1 MTIIAATLVGLI
13 VLGTAAG
20 VGGYFYWKKQQ
31 EEIQYKQVEVE
42 LDELVDDFP
51 DLDAAVPI

>member
-1 MTIIAATLVGLI
+1 VAGAT
-13 VLGTAAG
+13 
-20 VGGYFYWKKQQ
+20 GYFIWKKKQ
-31 EEIQYKQVEVE
+31 EEIAYQQVEHE

>member
-1 MTIIAATLVGLI
+1 MIILGALGGI
-13 VLGTAAG
+13 VVIAGVAAG
-20 VGGYFYWKKQQ
+20 VGYCVWKKQQ
-31 EEIQYKQVEVE
+31 EEIEYEQVEHE